1 MNNQPV
7 PMDLGRTRNLNYR
20 GRGQGYR
27 GNVTQT
33 QWLSTNNNAC
43 FQCGN
48 EGHYARNCPQK
59 QKAQANLIDFD
70 ESSNWEEATT
80 VIEEPTESKVAQL
93 KASLGNLSLKEK
105 EQLAQEMGVTK
116 DFPSA

>member
-1 MNNQPV
+1 
-7 PMDLGRTRNLNYR
+7 MDLGRTRNPNYR
-20 GRGQGYR
+20 GRGWSYR

-33 QWLSTNNNAC
+33 QRPNYGNNAC

-48 EGHYARNCPQK
+48 KGHYARNCPQR
-59 QKAQANLIDFD
+59 QKARANLIDFD
-70 ESSNWEEATT
+70 ENANWEETTT
-80 VIEEPTESKVAQL
+80 VVDQPPEDKVAQL
-93 KASLGNLSLKEK
+93 KASLGSLSLEEK